1 MRSRRTLGLLALTTT
16 ALTLA
21 ACGGGGGTDAGN
33 GGTAG
38 GGTSTTGAGGA
49 GGAAEPIAQ
58 LEIIAPAAPGS
69 GWDQTARAVQEGLQ
83 GESLAE
89 QVTVTNV
96 PGASGTVALAQVA
109 PQTGK
114 EGLWMASGLA
124 MMTGV
129 VTNNSEVTLDEVTP
143 LARLMG
149 EYELI
154 VVPAASEFQTL
165 EDLLTAIEEDPASVP
180 IAGGSAGSADHL
192 FLGLLAQE
200 RGITPSDLNYV
211 PFSGGGEAT
220 TALLGNQVAA
230 GIAGTG
236 EFQEQITSG
245 NLRPLP
251 VSSLEPVESVPDA
264 PTLTDE
270 GLEDLEFYNW
280 RSITAPADLPQE
292 TVDQYVATLDAL
304 HESETWQQ
312 TVTENAWED
321 VYISGEEF
329 ASWIEEENARVT
341 EVLEGLGLVQ

>member
-1 MRSRRTLGLLALTTT
+1 MHSRRTLSLLALTTT

-21 ACGGGGGTDAGN
+21 ACGGGGGTDVGDSTTT
-33 GGTAG
+33 GGE
-38 GGTSTTGAGGA
+38 TSTTAA
-49 GGAAEPIAQ
+49 STDVAAEPIDQ

-69 GWDQTARAVQEGLQ
+69 GWDQTSRAVQEGLQ
-83 GESLAE
+83 AESLAE

-129 VTNNSEVTLDEVTP
+129 ITNSSAVTLDEVTP

-200 RGITPSDLNYV
+200 RGISPSDLNYV

-236 EFQEQITSG
+236 EFQAQVEAG
-245 NLRPLP
+245 ELRPLL
-251 VSSLEPVESVPDA
+251 VSSLEAVESVPDA
-264 PTLTDE
+264 PTLADV

-280 RSITAPADLPQE
+280 RSVTAPADLPQE

-304 HESETWQQ
+304 HDSETWQQ
-312 TVTENAWED
+312 TVTDNAWED

-329 ASWIEEENARVT
+329 AAWIDEENARVT

>member
-21 ACGGGGGTDAGN
+21 ACGGGGGTDAGD
-33 GGTAG
+33 GDTAG
-38 GGTSTTGAGGA
+38 GGTSTTAAGGGA
-49 GGAAEPIAQ
+49 AAEPIAQ

-69 GWDQTARAVQEGLQ
+69 GWDQTSRAVADGLQ
-83 GESLAE
+83 AESLAE

-109 PQTGK
+109 PQTAK

-129 VTNNSEVTLDEVTP
+129 VTNSSDVTLDEVTP

-165 EDLLTAIEEDPASVP
+165 EDLLTAIEEDPKSVP

-236 EFQEQITSG
+236 EFQEQIASG
-245 NLRPLP
+245 NLRPLL
-251 VSSLEPVESVPDA
+251 VSSLEPVESVADA

-329 ASWIEEENARVT
+329 ASWIEEENTRVT

>member
-1 MRSRRTLGLLALTTT
+1 MRPRRTLGLLVLTTV

-21 ACGGGGGTDAGN
+21 ACGGGGDTGAGD
-33 GGTAG
+33 GATAG
-38 GGTSTTGAGGA
+38 GGTATAGG
-49 GGAAEPIAQ
+49 GGAAAAEPIAQ

-69 GWDQTARAVQEGLQ
+69 GWDQTARAVQAGLQ
-83 GESLAE
+83 GESLAD

-129 VTNNSEVTLDEVTP
+129 VTNSSDVTLDAVTP

-165 EDLLTAIEEDPASVP
+165 EDLLTAIEEDPAAVP

-236 EFQEQITSG
+236 EFQAQVESG
-245 NLRPLP
+245 ELRPLL
-251 VSSLEPVESVPDA
+251 VSSLEAVESVPDA

-292 TVDQYVATLDAL
+292 TVDQYVATLDSL

-312 TVTENAWED
+312 TLTDNAWED
-321 VYISGEEF
+321 VYISGDEF
-329 ASWIEEENARVT
+329 ASWIEEENTRVT